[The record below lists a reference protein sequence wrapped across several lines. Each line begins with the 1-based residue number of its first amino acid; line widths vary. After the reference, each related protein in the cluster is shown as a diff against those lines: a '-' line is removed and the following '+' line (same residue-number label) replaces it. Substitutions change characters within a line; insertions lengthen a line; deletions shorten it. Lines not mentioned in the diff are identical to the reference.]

1 MNWENYL
8 SENKSPVSGYAHL
21 GVLEGQVN
29 GIFDLSKLPA
39 NTKVLDLFTP
49 LKKFKKKYTN
59 LSSLTGNT
67 NIEAISLDYIDE
79 ERLSVLS
86 TLTNLK
92 YLHLRNNQ
100 QEEILDLSALKS
112 LKVLIL
118 SRIKRVENIDFIQN
132 MNNLQTLYIYGIN
145 KLYDLTPLSNL
156 TQLKELFLDHGK
168 MSGTGNAVNSIEPLA
183 DLVNLEYLKLGLNV
197 ENRNYDISPLL
208 KLKKLKI
215 LMILPRFL
223 KNGQKELLEKEL
235 PLINKL

>member
-21 GVLEGQVN
+21 GVFEGQVS
-29 GIFDLSKLPA
+29 GVFDLSKLPA
-39 NTKVLDLFTP
+39 NTKVLDLSTP
-49 LKKFKKKYTN
+49 LKKFKKTYTN
-59 LSSLTGNT
+59 LSYLIGNT
-67 NIEAISLDYIDE
+67 SIEAISLNDIDE

-86 TLTNLK
+86 TLNNLN
-92 YLHLRNNQ
+92 YLHIRNNQ

-118 SRIKRVENIDFIQN
+118 SGIKRVENIDFVQN
-132 MNNLQTLYIYGIN
+132 MNHLQTLYVYGIN
-145 KLYDLTPLSNL
+145 KLQDLIPLLNL
-156 TQLKELFLDHGK
+156 TQLKELFLEHGK

-183 DLVNLEYLKLGLNV
+183 GLINLEYLKLGLNV
-197 ENRNYDISPLL
+197 KNSNYDISPLL
-208 KLKKLKI
+208 KLKKLKS